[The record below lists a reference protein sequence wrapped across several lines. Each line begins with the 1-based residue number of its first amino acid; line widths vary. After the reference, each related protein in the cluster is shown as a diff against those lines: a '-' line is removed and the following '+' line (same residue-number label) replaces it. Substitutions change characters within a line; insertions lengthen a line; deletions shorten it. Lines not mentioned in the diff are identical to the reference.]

1 MVDYSIVVPVYHNEG
16 SLRPLMDSIQKDVV
30 LQHPD
35 LTWEAIFV
43 DDGSGDRSFEELLRI
58 REEFSPH
65 VRLVKFTRNFG
76 QMSAL
81 LAGLSRCQ
89 GRCAIM
95 MSADGQDPPSLINDM
110 LKAHYEEGYEV
121 VAGTREGREESLY
134 RIVTSRIFYYLMRRL
149 AFPNMP
155 LGGFDFM
162 LLGERALKTCLA
174 NLDTDVA
181 PQGIV
186 LWTGYRTKFIPYF
199 RQKRT
204 AGRSRWTF
212 AKKLTALL
220 DGIMGFSFFPIRLMS
235 FLGTFFALLGFL
247 YALIIAIGKIVWGNP
262 VQGWAPIMIAMLV
275 IGGLQLVM
283 LGVMG
288 EYIWRV
294 LAQVRNR
301 QPYVIEKEL

>member
-1 MVDYSIVVPVYHNEG
+1 MVDYSIVVPVYYNEG
-16 SLRPLMDSIQKDVV
+16 SLKALMDSIQKDVV
-30 LQHPD
+30 LRHAD

-58 REEFSPH
+58 RDEFSPH

-81 LAGLSRCQ
+81 LAGLARCQSRCV
-89 GRCAIM
+89 IM

-121 VAGTREGREESLY
+121 VAGTREGRDESLY
-134 RIVTSRIFYYLMRRL
+134 RIVTSRIFYYLMRKL

-174 NLDTDVA
+174 NMDANVSL
-181 PQGIV
+181 QGAV
-186 LWTGYRTKFIPYF
+186 LWMGHRTKFIPYF

-212 AKKLTALL
+212 GKKLTTLL
-220 DGIMGFSFFPIRLMS
+220 DGVMGFSFFPIRLAS
-235 FLGTFFALLGFL
+235 FLGMLLALLGFL
-247 YALIIAIGKIVWGNP
+247 YALDIFIAKLMRGNP
-262 VQGWAPIMIAMLV
+262 VQGWAPIMIAVLIV
-275 IGGLQLVM
+275 GGLQLVM